1 MRAVDPCS
9 SWRVRHSTE
18 AALSQD
24 SDLPQPP
31 VASISRNAALKPD
44 RSKNRTFSPT
54 IDRRRKSL
62 FHTGSTSRE
71 HLHSSV
77 RTSPH
82 TGWESQTLLYPNV
95 QPTFSYAHT
104 QSCVHIKTK
113 RRRRFQ
119 LGIISLHDSI
129 YRLEIF
135 QSLKIFKGKEKLKL
149 DQFHA
154 RLHSFWLQKS
164 SAHMYVVWLFHMAS
178 TAGAVGTQV
187 PSA

>member
-1 MRAVDPCS
+1 MVCEA
-9 SWRVRHSTE
+9 RHW

-24 SDLPQPP
+24 SDLPQPA
-31 VASISRNAALKPD
+31 VASISGNSALQPD
-44 RSKNRTFSPT
+44 RSKTRTFSPT
-54 IDRRRKSL
+54 SDRRRKSL
-62 FHTGSTSRE
+62 LHIGNTSLERLLSFV
-71 HLHSSV
+71 H
-77 RTSPH
+77 TSPH

-95 QPTFSYAHT
+95 QPTFSDAHT

-113 RRRRFQ
+113 RRSWFQ

-154 RLHSFWLQKS
+154 CLHSFWLQTS
-164 SAHMYVVWLFHMAS
+164 SAHMYVVWLFHMAP
-178 TAGAVGTQV
+178 TAGAVGTQA